1 MRRRLSPPA
10 EWSVKESLYAQ
21 WPRLP
26 QPRGQRSVRGRQSSA
41 RSSSKGCQVTSE
53 EDRAPASPSPPTSM
67 TQVPAALR
75 GKGGR
80 EGGPPF
86 GRGVKLLMCVV
97 DWVVAGQFW
106 PGVRFRSG
114 ARLGKRRRGRGRDTC
129 RSAAPQRKCCT
140 NGPGCV
146 LAPRHNKQKPG
157 QEDAAAAH
165 RHRHPWVAGRRGEGP
180 PSGQP
185 PPTPSVKPFSGERVW
200 VLMLLG
206 RARGGDR
213 RDGPWGGGL

>member
-1 MRRRLSPPA
+1 MATTPSAARSEVSPREAEQRKVKQQRLS
-10 EWSVKESLYAQ
+10 SHQ
-21 WPRLP
+21 QGRPRACLALTP
-26 QPRGQRSVRGRQSSA
+26 HL
-41 RSSSKGCQVTSE
+41 
-53 EDRAPASPSPPTSM
+53 DDPSPCG
-67 TQVPAALR
+67 AER
-75 GKGGR
+75 GGR

-86 GRGVKLLMCVV
+86 GSGVKLLMCVV
-97 DWVVAGQFW
+97 YCVVAGQFW

-114 ARLGKRRRGRGRDTC
+114 AQFGERRRGPGRDTC
-129 RSAAPQRKCCT
+129 HSAAPQRKCCT

-165 RHRHPWVAGRRGEGP
+165 RRRHPWVAGWRGEGP
-180 PSGQP
+180 PPGQP

-206 RARGGDR
+206 RARGGA
-213 RDGPWGGGL
+213 GGAGHGMGGCEGGG